1 MIKGSATSVICFI
14 SPVQQ
19 IKENFA
25 KRDVVLNDSWVGQD
39 GTTHENYVN
48 IEFTGERMKMLDLY
62 EVGNKVVIE
71 FHVTGRKVQNG
82 KVYNTLRGLNITT
95 YQNQWTPQAQQ
106 AYAPQGGYTPQPAQ
120 QQAAQPQAVQQQVAQ
135 QSPQPISPAAQQ
147 TIQQLGTMFGQP
159 FVQDGVT
166 PMSKNDLPF

>member
-1 MIKGSATSVICFI
+1 MIKGNAISVICYI
-14 SPVQQ
+14 SPIQQ
-19 IKENFA
+19 ITDNFA

-62 EVGNKVVIE
+62 EVGNKVVIDY
-71 FHVTGRKVQNG
+71 HVTGRKAQNG
-82 KVYNTLRGLNITT
+82 KVYNTLRGLNIAT
-95 YQNQWTPQAQQ
+95 YQNQWTP
-106 AYAPQGGYTPQPAQ
+106 
-120 QQAAQPQAVQQQVAQ
+120 VQQQVYAPQPQMQPQMQVQQPQMAQ
-135 QSPQPISPAAQQ
+135 PQQPQQPISPAAQQ

-166 PMSKNDLPF
+166 PMKNDLPF

>member
-14 SPVQQ
+14 SPIQQ
-19 IKENFA
+19 ISENFA
-25 KRDVVLNDSWVGQD
+25 KRDVVLKESWVGQD
-39 GTTHENYVN
+39 RKTHESYVN

-71 FHVTGRKVQNG
+71 FYVTGRKVQNG
-82 KVYNTLRGLNITT
+82 KVYNTLSGLNITT

-106 AYAPQGGYTPQPAQ
+106 AYVPQGGAPQQ
-120 QQAAQPQAVQQQVAQ
+120 AQPQAVQQQVAQ

>member
-14 SPVQQ
+14 SPIQQ
-19 IKENFA
+19 ITENFA
-25 KRDVVLNDSWVGQD
+25 KRDVVLKESWGE
-39 GTTHENYVN
+39 HENYVN

-71 FHVTGRKVQNG
+71 FYVTGRKVQNG

-106 AYAPQGGYTPQPAQ
+106 AYVPQGGYAPQPAQ
-120 QQAAQPQAVQQQVAQ
+120 PQQQVAQ

-166 PMSKNDLPF
+166 PMGKNDLPF

>member
-19 IKENFA
+19 ITENFA

-48 IEFTGERMKMLDLY
+48 
-62 EVGNKVVIE
+62 IE

-106 AYAPQGGYTPQPAQ
+106 AYAPQGGHTPQPAQ
-120 QQAAQPQAVQQQVAQ
+120 PQQQVAQ

-166 PMSKNDLPF
+166 PMNKNDLPF

>member
-1 MIKGSATSVICFI
+1 MIKGNAISVICYI

-19 IKENFA
+19 ITDNFA

-62 EVGNKVVIE
+62 EVGNKVVIDY
-71 FHVTGRKVQNG
+71 HVTGRKAQNG
-82 KVYNTLRGLNITT
+82 KVYNTLRGLNIAT
-95 YQNQWTPQAQQ
+95 YQNQWTPVQQQ
-106 AYAPQGGYTPQPAQ
+106 AYAPQQPMQPQGQPQ
-120 QQAAQPQAVQQQVAQ
+120 QPQMAQPQQFQ
-135 QSPQPISPAAQQ
+135 QPISPAAQQ
-147 TIQQLGTMFGQP
+147 AIQQLGTMFGQP

-166 PMSKNDLPF
+166 PMKNDLPF

>member
-14 SPVQQ
+14 SPIQQ

-25 KRDVVLNDSWVGQD
+25 KRDVVLKESWGE
-39 GTTHENYVN
+39 HENYVN

-106 AYAPQGGYTPQPAQ
+106 AYVPQGGYAPQPVQ
-120 QQAAQPQAVQQQVAQ
+120 QQAVQQPVAQ

-166 PMSKNDLPF
+166 PMNKNDLPL

>member
-14 SPVQQ
+14 SPIQQ
-19 IKENFA
+19 ITENFA
-25 KRDVVLNDSWVGQD
+25 KRYVVLNDSWVGQD

-106 AYAPQGGYTPQPAQ
+106 AYVPQGGYAPQSAQ
-120 QQAAQPQAVQQQVAQ
+120 LQQQVAQ

-159 FVQDGVT
+159 FVQDGVK
-166 PMSKNDLPF
+166 PMEKNDLPF

>member
-19 IKENFA
+19 ITENFA

-62 EVGNKVVIE
+62 EVGNMVVIE

-106 AYAPQGGYTPQPAQ
+106 AYVPQGGYAPQP
-120 QQAAQPQAVQQQVAQ
+120 AQPQAVQQQVAQ
-135 QSPQPISPAAQQ
+135 QSTQPISPAAQQ
-147 TIQQLGTMFGQP
+147 TIQQLGTMFGQS

-166 PMSKNDLPF
+166 PMGKNDLPF

>member
-1 MIKGSATSVICFI
+1 MIKGNAISVICYI

-19 IKENFA
+19 ITDNFS
-25 KRDVVLNDSWVGQD
+25 KRDIVLNDSWVGQD

-62 EVGNKVVIE
+62 EVGNKVVIDY
-71 FHVTGRKVQNG
+71 HVTGRKAQNG
-82 KVYNTLRGLNITT
+82 KVYNTLRGLNIAT
-95 YQNQWTPQAQQ
+95 YQNQWAPVQQQ
-106 AYAPQGGYTPQPAQ
+106 AYAPQQPQM
-120 QQAAQPQAVQQQVAQ
+120 AQPQQQVAQ

-159 FVQDGVT
+159 FVQDGVK
-166 PMSKNDLPF
+166 PMNKNDLPF

>member
-14 SPVQQ
+14 SPIQQ

-25 KRDVVLNDSWVGQD
+25 KRDVVLKESWVGQD
-39 GTTHENYVN
+39 QKTHESYVI

-71 FHVTGRKVQNG
+71 FYVTGRKVQNG
-82 KVYNTLRGLNITT
+82 KVYNTLTGLNITT

-106 AYAPQGGYTPQPAQ
+106 AYVPQGGYAPQPAQ
-120 QQAAQPQAVQQQVAQ
+120 PQQQVAQ

-166 PMSKNDLPF
+166 PMNKNDLPF

>member
-14 SPVQQ
+14 SPIQQ
-19 IKENFA
+19 ITENFA
-25 KRDVVLNDSWVGQD
+25 KRDVVLKESWVGQD
-39 GTTHENYVN
+39 RKTHENYVN

-62 EVGNKVVIE
+62 EVGNKVIIE

-82 KVYNTLRGLNITT
+82 KVYNSLRGLNITT

-106 AYAPQGGYTPQPAQ
+106 AYVPQGGYAPQPAQ
-120 QQAAQPQAVQQQVAQ
+120 PQQQVAQ

>member
-1 MIKGSATSVICFI
+1 MIKGNAISVICYI

-19 IKENFA
+19 ITDNFS

-62 EVGNKVVIE
+62 EVGNKVVIDY
-71 FHVTGRKVQNG
+71 HVTGRKAQNG
-82 KVYNTLRGLNITT
+82 KVYNTLRGLNIAT
-95 YQNQWTPQAQQ
+95 YQNQWAPVQQQ
-106 AYAPQGGYTPQPAQ
+106 AYAPQ
-120 QQAAQPQAVQQQVAQ
+120 QPQMQPQQPQMTQPQ
-135 QSPQPISPAAQQ
+135 QPQQPISPAAQQ

-166 PMSKNDLPF
+166 PIKNDLPF

>member
-14 SPVQQ
+14 SPIQQ
-19 IKENFA
+19 ITENFA

-106 AYAPQGGYTPQPAQ
+106 AYVPQGGY
-120 QQAAQPQAVQQQVAQ
+120 AQPQQQVAQ

-159 FVQDGVT
+159 FMQDGVT

>member
-1 MIKGSATSVICFI
+1 MIKGSATSVTCFI
-14 SPVQQ
+14 SPIQQ
-19 IKENFA
+19 ITENFA

-106 AYAPQGGYTPQPAQ
+106 AYVPQGGYAQ
-120 QQAAQPQAVQQQVAQ
+120 QQAQPQQQATQ

-166 PMSKNDLPF
+166 SMSKNDLPF

>member
-14 SPVQQ
+14 SPIQQ
-19 IKENFA
+19 ITENFA

-82 KVYNTLRGLNITT
+82 KVYNSLRGLNITT

-106 AYAPQGGYTPQPAQ
+106 AYVPQGVY
-120 QQAAQPQAVQQQVAQ
+120 AQPQAVQPQPQATQ

>member
-14 SPVQQ
+14 SPIQQ
-19 IKENFA
+19 ITENFA

-106 AYAPQGGYTPQPAQ
+106 AYIPQGGY
-120 QQAAQPQAVQQQVAQ
+120 AQPQAVQQQVAQ

-159 FVQDGVT
+159 FVQDGVK
-166 PMSKNDLPF
+166 PMEKNDLPF

>member
-14 SPVQQ
+14 SPIQQ
-19 IKENFA
+19 ITENFA
-25 KRDVVLNDSWVGQD
+25 KRDVVLNDSWEGQD
-39 GTTHENYVN
+39 GKPHESYVD

-82 KVYNTLRGLNITT
+82 KVYNTLRGLNIST

-106 AYAPQGGYTPQPAQ
+106 AYVPQGGAPQSVQ
-120 QQAAQPQAVQQQVAQ
+120 QQAVQQQVAQ
-135 QSPQPISPAAQQ
+135 QSPQPISPAVQQ

>member
-14 SPVQQ
+14 SPIQH
-19 IKENFA
+19 ITENFS

-106 AYAPQGGYTPQPAQ
+106 AYAPQGGYAPQPAQ
-120 QQAAQPQAVQQQVAQ
+120 PQQQVTQ
-135 QSPQPISPAAQQ
+135 QSQQPISPAAQQ

-166 PMSKNDLPF
+166 PMGKNDLPF